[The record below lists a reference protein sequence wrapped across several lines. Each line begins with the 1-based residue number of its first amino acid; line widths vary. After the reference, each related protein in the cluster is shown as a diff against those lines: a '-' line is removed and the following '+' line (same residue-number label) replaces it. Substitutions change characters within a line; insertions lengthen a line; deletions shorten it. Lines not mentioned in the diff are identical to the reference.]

1 MSRLL
6 LFAVRLMVPIGFLLQ
21 PLSGGDLRVGASAV
35 EITPPEGAPMAGYYY
50 NRAAEGVHDPLLARA
65 LVFEE
70 GDTRLSIVVC
80 DLSGLPKPTVDQA
93 RRLIEETSRI
103 PADHIMISATHTH
116 TGPVILR
123 PGVRYNLEG
132 EMLRIAR
139 EYVDQLPSKIAES
152 VSKALAVMGSAKV
165 AAALGEEDSLTF
177 NRRFHMTDGTI
188 GWNPGKLNPK
198 IIKPAGPIDAE
209 VPVVYFSR
217 ENAEPLATYVNYAL
231 HLDTVGGLYYSADYP
246 YTLGKQLGEVK
257 GPEMVTLF
265 TIGCAGNLNHI
276 DVKSPDRQKGHGE
289 AARIG
294 TVLAAEVLKSY
305 KKLEPVETTP
315 IQAASRIVKL
325 PLDEIKPSDVE
336 WAKKVA
342 ETFGRDD
349 AAPFL
354 DLVNAF
360 KILDVADRNGA
371 PIETEVQVISLG
383 DQVAWVALSGEIFT
397 ELGLAIKL
405 ASPFQYTIV
414 VELANGSV
422 GYVPNRKSYPEG
434 AYEVISAR
442 CGAGSGELLVDTA
455 TRVLVDLHRNAVN
468 LQTP

>member
-1 MSRLL
+1 
-6 LFAVRLMVPIGFLLQ
+6 
-21 PLSGGDLRVGASAV
+21 
-35 EITPPEGAPMAGYYY
+35 MAGYYY
-50 NRAAEGVHDPLLARA
+50 NRAAEGVHDPLFAKA

-70 GDTRLSIVVC
+70 GGTRSAIVVC
-80 DLSGLPKPTVDQA
+80 DLSGVPLPTVEAA
-93 RRLIEETSRI
+93 RRLIENTSGIR
-103 PADHIMISATHTH
+103 ADHLMISATHTH

-123 PGVRYNLEG
+123 PGARYNLDG

-152 VSKALAVMGSAKV
+152 VSKALASLGSAKV
-165 AAALGEEDSLTF
+165 AAALGKEDSLTF

-217 ENAEPLATYVNYAL
+217 ESDEPLATYVNYAL
-231 HLDTVGGLYYSADYP
+231 HLDTVGGLFYSADYP

-257 GPEMVTLF
+257 GPGMVTLF
-265 TIGCAGNLNHI
+265 TIGCAGNLNHL
-276 DVKSPDRQKGHGE
+276 DVKSAERQKGHGE

-305 KKLEPVETTP
+305 KKLEPVEATP
-315 IQAASRIVKL
+315 VQAASKLVEL

-336 WAKKVA
+336 WARKVA
-342 ETFGRDD
+342 GTFGGDD

-371 PIETEVQVISLG
+371 PIETEVQVISMG
-383 DQVAWVALSGEIFT
+383 DQLAWVALSGEIFT

-442 CGAGSGELLVDTA
+442 CGPGSGERLVDTA
-455 TRVLVDLHRNAVN
+455 TQILVNLHRKAMNHR
-468 LQTP
+468 LP